1 MMIAFI
7 LGGSSLVKRRT
18 ISLPESVDETVRNAA
33 QDGESYS
40 AAVARLV
47 EAGVR
52 ALDAGN
58 VPSWIASGASG
69 LQDLGV
75 NSERYI
81 REALRQ
87 HGGRRR

>member
-1 MMIAFI
+1 M
-7 LGGSSLVKRRT
+7 VKRRT
-18 ISLPESVDETVRNAA
+18 ISLTEAVDETVRHAKRE
-33 QDGESYS
+33 GESYS

-47 EAGVR
+47 EAGAR
-52 ALDAGN
+52 ALHAGHA
-58 VPSWIASGASG
+58 PSWIASGSSG
-69 LQDLGV
+69 VQDLGV

>member
-1 MMIAFI
+1 M
-7 LGGSSLVKRRT
+7 VKRRT
-18 ISLPESVDETVRNAA
+18 ISLVEAVDETIRNAA
-33 QDGESYS
+33 QEGESYS

-52 ALDAGN
+52 ALDAGHA
-58 VPSWIASGASG
+58 PSWIASGASG
-69 LQDLGV
+69 VRDLGV

-81 REALRQ
+81 REALRK